1 MIFGLS
7 VSELLVISLFFVTA
21 FNCLIAYFC
30 CSKSLKI
37 LEEDKSISRAVNKLR
52 ILDQYVMSKINIV
65 IALLYFGL
73 SYLFISNRVI
83 DSPYVFFLACI
94 LSFPLTLITMV
105 ASRIC
110 YCYTCN
116 ILLDTRLNEF
126 ECLIVNL
133 KRLLNIYLPFLVVS
147 VVVPSIYK
155 INMGIVY
162 KNIMCVISLIMIM
175 AMWVILMPKI
185 MYFDYNARK
194 VNNNSMLYYRIS
206 KLMEGHGVKKFK
218 LYCWDSSKSREANAM
233 VSGIFTCHLFI
244 SSCLVEEL
252 TLPELETVITHEIGH
267 VKNNHLLKGM
277 IGKLFLVSSLLLIS
291 LAPYFFNFKNYN
303 MFFFYVIAFIF
314 LSIGLVVAVQIEKKY
329 ENEADFYAS
338 CYNDPVLFI
347 SALKKITKYEE
358 GEDRSR
364 LDELFQSHPN
374 VNERINKFSKK

>member
-7 VSELLVISLFFVTA
+7 ISELLIISLFFVTA
-21 FNCLIAYFC
+21 LNCMIAYFC
-30 CSKSLKI
+30 CNKSLRI

-52 ILDQYVMSKINIV
+52 VLDQYVMSKVNIV

-73 SYLFISNRVI
+73 SYLFVANRVI

-94 LSFPLTLITMV
+94 LSFPLTLITTF

-116 ILLDTRLNEF
+116 VLLDTRLNEF

-133 KRLLNIYLPFLVVS
+133 KRLLTIYLPFLVVS

-155 INMGIVY
+155 INIEIVY
-162 KNIMCVISLIMIM
+162 KNIMCVISLIIIM
-175 AMWVILMPKI
+175 TMWVILTPKI
-185 MYFDYNARK
+185 MYIDYNAKK

-206 KLMEGHGVKKFK
+206 KLMERHGVKKFK

-277 IGKLFLVSSLLLIS
+277 IGKLFLVGSLLLIS
-291 LAPYFFNFKNYN
+291 LSPYFFNFNNYS
-303 MFFFYVIAFIF
+303 MFFFYIIAFVF
-314 LSIGLVVAVQIEKKY
+314 LCVGLVVAGGIEKRY

-358 GEDRSR
+358 GEDRNR
-364 LDELFQSHPN
+364 FDELFQSHPN